1 MSVVGIDFGSHHAS
15 FAVWHEEKNLLE
27 VVADDLGFRSIP
39 CVVGFRGEEVIVG
52 HSAQSQHHKNA
63 NNTFDDVRSLLLNP
77 EQITVN
83 VPVLEKEITVEE
95 LNSQFFRNIHNQVKQ
110 QAGKVI
116 REAVVSVPTELDE
129 ATARRYIA
137 AAQAGGIRIK
147 SFIEDTSAALLAYGL
162 DEPDV
167 PSSRTLVVDLG
178 WSRCT
183 MALFNVSGGVFSRLS
198 TETSFEVSGSKFCQS
213 LVDFCSKDFTR
224 KTKIPVAENKR
235 SMMRLK
241 RECETAMKSLSTGAE
256 ATIDLDSLCEGADY
270 SSKISRARFEDLIS
284 IPIIHFKNLL
294 SSVLTKAGVDS
305 SSVTQVCLSGGP
317 ASLPKVVATL
327 RQQLQ
332 NAVFPRV
339 RFETSEAPSIGAAIQ
354 AKLLYQLSLLDN
366 APTSSPENVI
376 GLGRSILIRGT
387 ADIADSKT
395 NVFNKG
401 CPLPAYAEV
410 PISFPED
417 QTEGAVHFFL
427 GPENEGTDAPVS
439 AVIGGISIVKDA
451 TNAESLVL
459 TVKIEEGKG
468 LTAQIVTSTSKTVVQ
483 TLEVVFA

>member
-1 MSVVGIDFGSHHAS
+1 MSVIGIDFGSHHAS

-39 CVVGFRGEEVIVG
+39 CVVGFRGEEIIVG

-77 EQITVN
+77 EHTTVN

-116 REAVVSVPTELDE
+116 REAVVSVPSALDE

-162 DEPDV
+162 DEPEV

-183 MALFNVSGGVFSRLS
+183 MALFNVSGGVFSRLA
-198 TETSFEVSGSKFCQS
+198 TETSYDVSGAKFCQS
-213 LVDFCSKDFTR
+213 MVDFCSKDFTR
-224 KTKIPVAENKR
+224 KTKIPVVENKR

-270 SSKISRARFEDLIS
+270 SAKVSRARFEDLLS

-294 SSVLTKAGVDS
+294 TAVLTKAGVDAA
-305 SSVTQVCLSGGP
+305 SVTQVCLSGGP
-317 ASLPKVVATL
+317 ASLPKVLSTL
-327 RQQLQ
+327 RQQLP
-332 NAVFPRV
+332 NAVFPKV

-366 APTSSPENVI
+366 APTASPENVI
-376 GLGRSILIRGT
+376 GLGRSILIGGS
-387 ADIADSKT
+387 ADVAEAKT
-395 NVFNKG
+395 TLFVKG
-401 CPLPAYAEV
+401 CPLPAVAEI
-410 PISFPED
+410 PLSFPED
-417 QTEGAVHFFL
+417 QTEGSIHFFL
-427 GPENEGTDAPVS
+427 GPENEGTDAAVS
-439 AVIGGISIVKDA
+439 ATLGGLAVVKDA
-451 TNAESLVL
+451 TITESLVL
-459 TVKIEEGKG
+459 SVRVEEGKG
-468 LTAQIVTSTSKTVVQ
+468 LSAQVVTATSKTVIQ
-483 TLEVVFA
+483 TLEVAFA